1 MFFPYCN
8 ALIMAFLT
16 TSTATG
22 QVAQPVTGDA
32 SFRVFLRGSIIGSAE
47 TSLTRSDDG
56 WLIKGTGRLAAPLD
70 LTIRRLEV
78 RYTADWKPQT
88 IILELRTPEG
98 NVVTN
103 GTFQPDAPARIDVV
117 RSGQET
123 LSTTPQVAADAV
135 IVPNLVYSAYEAL
148 AVRLMSASPGIQ
160 FPAYVVPQ
168 GEIAV
173 RVDSVREELIQTPGR
188 TLSTRR
194 WQITFLNP
202 SGEIPAEVWVEGGRL
217 VRFDMPSQ
225 SLSVARADI
234 AAVSSRVVTGARP
247 NDEQVFVRA
256 AGFNL
261 AATVSKPA
269 TASEP
274 LPAVILVGGSAAADR
289 DETVAGVAIFSQL
302 AGSIA
307 EAGYLVVRYDKRGT
321 GQSGGRT
328 EVATLGDFAE
338 DVRAIVQFL
347 RARKEVDDNRI
358 AVFGY
363 SEGAAVG
370 LIAADRERRIA
381 ALVLAGGSASKGL
394 DLTLEQQRRLL
405 EQSSMSEAER
415 QKAID
420 LQQQILNAVVTGK
433 GWEGVAPDIRRQA
446 DTPFYQSLLTF
457 DPDPLFR
464 KVQQPIL
471 VLHGELDRQM
481 PIHHAEELSQLARGR
496 AKGRGSE
503 LVKFPTLNH
512 LFVPATTGEVS
523 EYATLKD
530 VAVSPDVSAA
540 VVGWLN
546 KTLPQGK

>member
-1 MFFPYCN
+1 
-8 ALIMAFLT
+8 MAFLT

-78 RYTADWKPQT
+78 RYSADWKPQT
-88 IILELRTPEG
+88 ITLELRTPEG

-160 FPAYVVPQ
+160 FPAYIVPQ

-173 RVDSVREELIQTPGR
+173 RVDSVREELIQTAGR

-225 SLSVARADI
+225 SLSVTRADV

-274 LPAVILVGGSAAADR
+274 LPAVILVGGSEAADR

-347 RARKEVDDNRI
+347 RTRKDVDDDRI

-446 DTPFYQSLLTF
+446 DTPLYQSLLTF

-481 PIHHAEELSQLARGR
+481 PIHHAEELAQLARGR

>member
-1 MFFPYCN
+1 
-8 ALIMAFLT
+8 MACLT

-22 QVAQPVTGDA
+22 QVNQPVTGDA
-32 SFRVFLRGSIIGSAE
+32 SFRVFLRGSIIGTAE

-78 RYTADWKPQT
+78 RYSADWKPQT
-88 IILELRTPEG
+88 ITLELRTPEG

-160 FPAYVVPQ
+160 FPAYIVPQ

-225 SLSVARADI
+225 SLSVARADV

-274 LPAVILVGGSAAADR
+274 LPAVILVGGSAVADR

-347 RARKEVDDNRI
+347 RTRKDVDDDRI

-481 PIHHAEELSQLARGR
+481 PIHHAEELAQLARGR
-496 AKGRGSE
+496 AKGRSSE

>member
-1 MFFPYCN
+1 
-8 ALIMAFLT
+8 MAFLT
-16 TSTATG
+16 TSIATG

-78 RYTADWKPQT
+78 RYSADWKPQAIT
-88 IILELRTPEG
+88 LELRTPEG

-103 GTFQPDAPARIDVV
+103 GTFQPDGPARIDVV

-160 FPAYVVPQ
+160 FPAYIVPQ

-225 SLSVARADI
+225 SLSVARADV

-274 LPAVILVGGSAAADR
+274 LPAVILVGGSAVADR

-307 EAGYLVVRYDKRGT
+307 EGGYLVVRYDKRGT

-347 RARKEVDDNRI
+347 RTRKDVDDDRM

-546 KTLPQGK
+546 KTLPQGRK